1 MDHPFNSMIGKFICH
16 FDADSFYC
24 ACECI
29 RRPELKKKPFAVT
42 QFNSGGF
49 VSVNNIA
56 RLAGVRKGD
65 GIGAGGQKALDHF
78 KNRPDALMGEVLKR
92 CPDLIV
98 LPMDTIW
105 YRQVSSNIEN
115 ALKLAIKKEFLS
127 SSASSF
133 TTSITTANDGN
144 NNNNNNYN
152 NDGYNNNKK
161 KNNNNNN
168 YGVVEKSS
176 IDDYFV
182 DITNLVLNNLLH
194 NKTNYNN
201 NNNNSNISY
210 YQYCSSNNNNNN
222 NHDVL
227 KHHTISNLTKKNTW
241 IYLFDDDKAA
251 FNRIQ
256 NERIFSSLPIHLQCA
271 AEIASKL
278 RKYVEETVGVTLSG
292 GISKNK
298 LISRLISKIKHQT
311 NVQTIIENKNVE
323 YLLKCTKIKSVHG
336 LKAQFGNRLI
346 NDFNVEFL
354 SDLRKIKYNTLEQ
367 KYGKNKANLIY
378 EYSRGQDSS
387 NVVNRPP
394 IKSLLS
400 EQSFAP
406 IDMIKQNNILQQKVN
421 ELVSLFIDRL
431 LLLENRIPTLFII
444 KFRHLY
450 DQIISKS
457 KPFPKLH
464 LFKIKNGN
472 KKDDNDSNECK
483 KYDTDD
489 RSKDRQRLFDI
500 IYQILNNFGNK
511 KLKLSRLALIA
522 GNFQEMNTNQKSII
536 QMFKKKPNAIT
547 TLKKKIIETNN
558 IVRRKVH
565 NVQNYYKCQLCDKM
579 IHIDKKQEHEDFHYA
594 LNVSKLEERNNEHY
608 KKKKRKN
615 GNNNDI
621 RNWVIK
627 KKKRRGR
634 GLEERK

>member
-16 FDADSFYC
+16 FDVDSFYC

-105 YRQVSSNIEN
+105 YRQVSSNIEK
-115 ALKLAIKKEFLS
+115 ALKLAIK
-127 SSASSF
+127 
-133 TTSITTANDGN
+133 TITTTNDGK

-152 NDGYNNNKK
+152 NDGYNNKK

-168 YGVVEKSS
+168 IYGVVEKSS

-311 NVQTIIENKNVE
+311 NVQTIIENNNVE

-367 KYGKNKANLIY
+367 RYGKNKANLIY

-472 KKDDNDSNECK
+472 KKDDNDSNGCK

-500 IYQILNNFGNK
+500 IYQILNNFGKN
-511 KLKLSRLALIA
+511 LKLSRLALMA
-522 GNFQEMNTNQKSII
+522 GNFLEMNTNQKSII

-547 TLKKKIIETNN
+547 TLKKKIVETNS

-565 NVQNYYKCQLCDKM
+565 NVQNYHKCQLCDKM

-627 KKKRRGR
+627 KKKTR
-634 GLEERK
+634 ERT

>member
-1 MDHPFNSMIGKFICH
+1 MIGKFICH
-16 FDADSFYC
+16 FDVDSFYC
-24 ACECI
+24 ACECL
-29 RRPELKKKPFAVT
+29 RRPELKNKPFAVT

-105 YRQVSSNIEN
+105 YRQVSSNIEK
-115 ALKLAIKKEFLS
+115 ALNLAIK
-127 SSASSF
+127 
-133 TTSITTANDGN
+133 TITTTNDGKN
-144 NNNNNNYN
+144 NNSYN
-152 NDGYNNNKK
+152 NDGYNNNK
-161 KNNNNNN
+161 NNNNNI

-201 NNNNSNISY
+201 NNNNTEIASKLRKYVEETVGVTLS
-210 YQYCSSNNNNNN
+210 
-222 NHDVL
+222 
-227 KHHTISNLTKKNTW
+227 
-241 IYLFDDDKAA
+241 
-251 FNRIQ
+251 
-256 NERIFSSLPIHLQCA
+256 

-472 KKDDNDSNECK
+472 KKDDNDSNERK

-558 IVRRKVH
+558 IVRRK
-565 NVQNYYKCQLCDKM
+565 
-579 IHIDKKQEHEDFHYA
+579 KKWE
-594 LNVSKLEERNNEHY
+594 
-608 KKKKRKN
+608 
-615 GNNNDI
+615 
-621 RNWVIK
+621 
-627 KKKRRGR
+627 
-634 GLEERK
+634 

>member
-29 RRPELKKKPFAVT
+29 RRPELKNEPFAVT

-105 YRQVSSNIEN
+105 YRQVSSNIEK
-115 ALKLAIKKEFLS
+115 ALKLAIK
-127 SSASSF
+127 
-133 TTSITTANDGN
+133 TITTTNDGK

-152 NDGYNNNKK
+152 NDGYNNKK

-168 YGVVEKSS
+168 IYGVVEKSS

-227 KHHTISNLTKKNTW
+227 KHHTISNLIKKNTW

-311 NVQTIIENKNVE
+311 NVQTIIENNNVE

-500 IYQILNNFGNK
+500 IYQILNNFGKN
-511 KLKLSRLALIA
+511 LKLSRLALMA
-522 GNFQEMNTNQKSII
+522 GNFLEMNTNQKSII

-547 TLKKKIIETNN
+547 TLKKKIVETNN

-565 NVQNYYKCQLCDKM
+565 NVQNYHKCQLCDKM

-627 KKKRRGR
+627 KKKRGR
-634 GLEERK
+634 GLDLRENKILIIYTKPYYYI

>member
-16 FDADSFYC
+16 FDVDSFYC

-29 RRPELKKKPFAVT
+29 RRPELKNEPFAVT

-152 NDGYNNNKK
+152 NDGYNNK

-227 KHHTISNLTKKNTW
+227 KHHTISNLIKKNTW

-483 KYDTDD
+483 KYDNDD

-500 IYQILNNFGNK
+500 IYQILNNFGKN
-511 KLKLSRLALIA
+511 LKLSRLALMA
-522 GNFQEMNTNQKSII
+522 GNFLEMNTNQKSII

-547 TLKKKIIETNN
+547 TLKKKIVETNS

-565 NVQNYYKCQLCDKM
+565 NVQNYHKCQLCDKM

-627 KKKRRGR
+627 KKKRGR
-634 GLEERK
+634 GLDLREK

>member
-1 MDHPFNSMIGKFICH
+1 MKVCF
-16 FDADSFYC
+16 
-24 ACECI
+24 
-29 RRPELKKKPFAVT
+29 LV
-42 QFNSGGF
+42 SGAGF
-49 VSVNNIA
+49 V
-56 RLAGVRKGD
+56 LG
-65 GIGAGGQKALDHF
+65 F
-78 KNRPDALMGEVLKR
+78 
-92 CPDLIV
+92 
-98 LPMDTIW
+98 
-105 YRQVSSNIEN
+105 
-115 ALKLAIKKEFLS
+115 
-127 SSASSF
+127 
-133 TTSITTANDGN
+133 
-144 NNNNNNYN
+144 
-152 NDGYNNNKK
+152 
-161 KNNNNNN
+161 
-168 YGVVEKSS
+168 
-176 IDDYFV
+176 DDYFV

-227 KHHTISNLTKKNTW
+227 KHHTISNLIKKNTW

-558 IVRRKVH
+558 IVRRKVN

-608 KKKKRKN
+608 KKKKRKK
-615 GNNNDI
+615 GNKNDI

-627 KKKRRGR
+627 KKKRGR